1 MTDFIELLSRR
12 RFLAGTGALA
22 TLAACGNGVGNQNGA
37 TIDARVNAEVTYLH
51 QHFPGTDELTQ
62 KAQGVLYMPLITE
75 AAFMAGGAY
84 GRGALRMHGA
94 TVDYYAATQAS
105 FGFQI
110 GAQQYAHALFF
121 MTQPALE
128 DFRSSNGWTAGA
140 NLTYALSDKGGNA
153 GISTTTEMA
162 PVVAIV
168 FGQAG
173 LIAGASLQG
182 TKYTRIIP

>member
-1 MTDFIELLSRR
+1 MDDITRLLTRR
-12 RFLAGTGALA
+12 RFLGSSGAVA
-22 TLAACGNGVGNQNGA
+22 ALAACGNGIGNSNGA
-37 TIDARVNAEVTYLH
+37 TIDARVNAEVAYLH
-51 QHFPGTDELTQ
+51 SHFPGTDELTR

-75 AAFMAGGAY
+75 AGFMVGGAY
-84 GRGALRMHGA
+84 GRGALRINGV

-121 MTQPALE
+121 MTQPSLQ
-128 DFRSSNGWTAGA
+128 DFRSSSGWTAGA
-140 NLTYALSDKGGNA
+140 NVTYALSDKGGNA
-153 GISTTTEMA
+153 GISTTTETA
-162 PVVAIV
+162 PVVALI